1 MKKCVFNRATQIM
14 TLNSYL
20 NLRFVNILH
29 NFRATPYTAAEM
41 FSAAHSR
48 QSEVLAYTERLF
60 RQDRVDSFSDLKN
73 YLISLRDVNAWKVG
87 VFKFFHSYYC
97 AHPSALSKLS
107 LRHDSAEMEKIIDN
121 IEINPALNDFYKECG
136 HDFHL
141 ALKYSVSK
149 VICDE
154 RRLGWMNTFC
164 GKFMGLLDLGA
175 DTGIIAA
182 NLVIQLD
189 LVEAAYGLG
198 LINENERKELIDIC
212 GKRIAKMF
220 GGWSKFLAGV
230 LLSHLYELCL
240 STAEVRYLP
249 KKAQELLDCYY
260 LCCNNDISTYL
271 PIVGWEMDDLH
282 KLKEAIKP
290 LVNAEKLDKL
300 WASSDESELHNIK
313 AMTGGFNFYRN
324 KLFPLLEKCQVEQ
337 YFWEYGKFDEFIPI
351 CNGQE
356 FKEYF
361 EGLKLPLRPD
371 ELPLFIMKFN
381 MFTNLGVWS
390 FGAYHERAFT
400 PWPEKISVEE
410 GLPTNRDY
418 GNMVLPFYIPE
429 LDCDISLQIPSV
441 YKCDSN
447 FLKMTP
453 LEQASFLAK
462 DIAGIKV
469 FFTSLPKL
477 IRD

>member
-1 MKKCVFNRATQIM
+1 MS
-14 TLNSYL
+14 LNPYL

-29 NFRATPYTAAEM
+29 SLRATPFTAAEM

-60 RQDRVDSFSDLKN
+60 RQDRVDKFNDLKD

-87 VFKFFHSYYC
+87 VFKFFHSYYR
-97 AHPSALSKLS
+97 AHPAELSKLS
-107 LRHDSAEMEKIIDN
+107 LRHDSVHMENFIDN
-121 IEINPALNDFYKECG
+121 IENNPALDDFYAECG

-164 GKFMGLLDLGA
+164 GKFMGLLELSA

-189 LVEAAYGLG
+189 LVDSAYGLG
-198 LINENERKELIDIC
+198 IINDKEQEELLNYC
-212 GKRIAKMF
+212 GKRIVTMF
-220 GGWSKFLAGV
+220 ESWPKFLAGV

-249 KKAQELLDCYY
+249 RKAQEFLDCYY
-260 LCCNNDISTYL
+260 LCCNNDINGYL
-271 PIVGWEMDDLH
+271 DVPGWEKADLS
-282 KLKEAIKP
+282 LLQDALRP

-300 WASSDESELHNIK
+300 WNNADPRELESISS
-313 AMTGGFNFYRN
+313 MTLGFDFYQK
-324 KLFPLLEKCQVEQ
+324 KLFPLIEKCQIDQ

-351 CNGQE
+351 CSGNE

-361 EGLKLPLRPD
+361 DGLKLPLAKG
-371 ELPLFIMKFN
+371 ELPLFIMKFS

-390 FGAYHERAFT
+390 FGAYHDRVFT
-400 PWPEKISVEE
+400 PWPEKICVEE

-418 GNMVLPFYIPE
+418 GNMILPFYIPE

-447 FLKMTP
+447 FLKMSP

-469 FFTSLPKL
+469 FLTSLPKL
-477 IRD
+477 VRE